1 MKAGTTELRPL
12 SDESESSL
20 QWLRRARWKPEQA
33 EQLVSGGEGG
43 GEVDAVTGR
52 APFKCA
58 VARLGARLCRYI
70 EVVCAFGIEIPY
82 I

>member
-1 MKAGTTELRPL
+1 M
-12 SDESESSL
+12 
-20 QWLRRARWKPEQA
+20 
-33 EQLVSGGEGG
+33 SGGEGG

-58 VARLGARLCRYI
+58 VARLGARLCTYI